1 MFDRDALQRRAFL
14 ISFFSNLVPSLSVF
28 NLISR
33 SVLFCFLSQRLM
45 FLSLSP
51 LHGRKLRM
59 GFDFSS
65 FLVSFQT
72 RRVL

>member
-33 SVLFCFLSQRLM
+33 SVCFLSQRLM